1 MENIKILNPPGFDI
15 KDLKV
20 DTNMSADHI
29 ISTHTYPN
37 GFVITYDQRAEEVSV
52 STNRPLIKIDDTTY
66 QIPE

>member
-1 MENIKILNPPGFDI
+1 MVNVKILNPPGFDI

-20 DTNMSADHI
+20 ETSMASDHV

-37 GFVITYDQRAEEVSV
+37 GFVITYDQTHEEVSV
-52 STNRPLIKIDDTTY
+52 STNRPLVKIDDTTY